1 MRVGRTGGL
10 ARLGRGLVDT
20 VPGVS
25 FDVIEGDRKLDT
37 SLRWVRFAEAAGR
50 GAREGQAHSTFT

>member
-1 MRVGRTGGL
+1 
-10 ARLGRGLVDT
+10 
-20 VPGVS
+20 VS